1 MSEEPP
7 STKESVEDSGSLND
21 EPRRTTGIIGWLKR
35 LRGSRNGDTSLR
47 DRVEALIDEREERA
61 EPIDPEEHTLIANVL
76 KLGTVTIYDVMVPR
90 ADIVAVEAGTSL
102 DKLIAVMT
110 QQGHSRVP
118 VYQSTLDDA
127 IGMIHIRDVLGAIQK
142 TNGGRG
148 RRPSLRTLVRQLL
161 FVAPSMRVLDL
172 LLQMRKSR
180 IHMALVVDEYGGIDG
195 LVTIEDL
202 VEEIVG
208 EIEEEHEAATGP
220 RMEERPD
227 GSMIVDARLPIVD
240 FEVKAGPLVTGSEE
254 EGEIDTVGGFV
265 SVLVGRVPVRGELVV
280 HDASGLEFEVMD
292 ADPRRVKRLR
302 VRNMPAHPAVHGDR
316 G

>member
-7 STKESVEDSGSLND
+7 SRKPVADDNGSANDDS
-21 EPRRTTGIIGWLKR
+21 RKTTGIAAWLKG

-76 KLGTVTIYDVMVPR
+76 KLGTVTVYDVMVPR
-90 ADIVAVEAGTSL
+90 ADIDAVEAGTPL
-102 DKLIAVMT
+102 DEVIAVMT
-110 QQGHSRVP
+110 RQGHSRIP
-118 VYQSTLDDA
+118 VYQGTLDDA
-127 IGMIHIRDVLGAIQK
+127 IGMIHIRDVLGAIDK
-142 TNGGRG
+142 ANGRG
-148 RRPSLRTLVRQLL
+148 RRPGLRRLVRELL

-208 EIEEEHEAATGP
+208 EIEEEHEAAIAP
-220 RMEERPD
+220 RMEETAD
-227 GSMIVDARLPIVD
+227 GSLIVDARLPIEE

-254 EGEIDTVGGFV
+254 EGDVDTLGGFV
-265 SVLVGRVPVRGELVV
+265 SVLAGRVPVRGELVV
-280 HDASGLEFEVMD
+280 HDASGLEFEVID

-302 VRNMPAHPAVHGDR
+302 VRNMPAHPMAHGE
-316 G
+316 

>member
-1 MSEEPP
+1 MAGPSAPPQEEPRW
-7 STKESVEDSGSLND
+7 SA
-21 EPRRTTGIIGWLKR
+21 GIVSWLKG
-35 LRGSRNGDTSLR
+35 LRGNRNGDTSLR
-47 DRVEALIDEREERA
+47 DQVEALIEEREERA

-90 ADIVAVEAGTSL
+90 ADIVAVEAGTPL
-102 DKLIAVMT
+102 GDVVAVMM
-110 QQGHSRVP
+110 QHGHSRIP
-118 VYQSTLDDA
+118 VYQGTLDDA
-127 IGMIHIRDVLGAIQK
+127 IGMVHIRDVLGAVDK
-142 TNGGRG
+142 ANGRG
-148 RRPSLRTLVRQLL
+148 RRPALRRLVRQLL

-208 EIEEEHEAATGP
+208 EIDEEHEAATGP

-227 GSMIVDARLPIVD
+227 GSMIVDARLPIED
-240 FEVKAGPLVTGSEE
+240 FEVKAGPLVTGSDE
-254 EGEIDTVGGFV
+254 EGDIDTVGGFV
-265 SVLVGRVPVRGELVV
+265 SVLAGRVPVRGELVV

-302 VRNMPAHPAVHGDR
+302 VRNLPAHPAMHGD
-316 G
+316 

>member
-1 MSEEPP
+1 MSEESPTNTSTTADGESSGEEAGRP
-7 STKESVEDSGSLND
+7 S
-21 EPRRTTGIIGWLKR
+21 GIVAWLKG
-35 LRGSRNGDTSLR
+35 LCGSRNGDTSLR
-47 DRVEALIDEREERA
+47 DQVEALIDEREERA
-61 EPIDPEEHTLIANVL
+61 EPIDPEEHALIANVL

-90 ADIVAVEAGTSL
+90 ADIDAVEASTPL
-102 DKLIAVMT
+102 DEALEVMT
-110 QQGHSRVP
+110 RQGHSRVP
-118 VYQSTLDDA
+118 VYQATLDDA
-127 IGMIHIRDVLGAIQK
+127 IGMIHIRDVLAAISK
-142 TNGGRG
+142 ANGRG
-148 RRPSLRTLVRQLL
+148 RRPGLRRLVRDLL

-208 EIEEEHEAATGP
+208 EIEDEHEAANGP

-227 GSMIVDARLPIVD
+227 GSIVVDARLPIED

-254 EGEIDTVGGFV
+254 EGDIDTVGGFV
-265 SVLVGRVPVRGELVV
+265 SVLAGRVPMRGELVV

-302 VRNMPAHPAVHGDR
+302 VRNMPAHPAPHGD
-316 G
+316 

>member
-7 STKESVEDSGSLND
+7 SGRRKPQDNGSADD
-21 EPRRTTGIIGWLKR
+21 ELRKSTGIVAWLKG
-35 LRGSRNGDTSLR
+35 LRGNRNGDTSLR

-76 KLGTVTIYDVMVPR
+76 KLGTVTISDVMVPR
-90 ADIVAVEAGTSL
+90 ADIDAIEAGTPL
-102 DKLIAVMT
+102 DEVIAVMT
-110 QQGHSRVP
+110 RQGHSRIP
-118 VYQSTLDDA
+118 VYQGTLDDA
-127 IGMIHIRDVLGAIQK
+127 IGMIHIRDVLGAIDK
-142 TNGGRG
+142 ANGRG
-148 RRPSLRTLVRQLL
+148 RRPGLRRLVRKLL

-195 LVTIEDL
+195 LATIEDL

-208 EIEEEHEAATGP
+208 EIEEEHEAATAP

-227 GSMIVDARLPIVD
+227 GSMIVDARLSIEE
-240 FEVKAGPLVTGSEE
+240 FEVKAGPLVSGSHE
-254 EGEIDTVGGFV
+254 EGDVDTLGGFV
-265 SVLVGRVPVRGELVV
+265 SVLAGRVPVRGELVV

-302 VRNMPAHPAVHGDR
+302 VRNMPAHPAVHGD
-316 G
+316 

>member
-7 STKESVEDSGSLND
+7 SSRRTADDNGSATDES
-21 EPRRTTGIIGWLKR
+21 RKTTGIMAWLKG
-35 LRGSRNGDTSLR
+35 LRGNRNGDTSLR

-76 KLGTVTIYDVMVPR
+76 KLGTVTVDDVMVPR
-90 ADIVAVEAGTSL
+90 ADIDAVEAGTPL
-102 DKLIAVMT
+102 DEVIAVMT
-110 QQGHSRVP
+110 RQGHSRIP
-118 VYQSTLDDA
+118 VYQGTLDDA
-127 IGMIHIRDVLGAIQK
+127 IGMIHIRDVLGAIDK
-142 TNGGRG
+142 ANGRG
-148 RRPSLRTLVRQLL
+148 RRPGLRQLVRQLL
-161 FVAPSMRVLDL
+161 FVAPRMRVLDL

-208 EIEEEHEAATGP
+208 EIEEEHEAATAP

-227 GSMIVDARLPIVD
+227 GSMVVDARLPIEE

-254 EGEIDTVGGFV
+254 EGDVDTLGGFV
-265 SVLVGRVPVRGELVV
+265 SVLAGRVPVRGELVV
-280 HDASGLEFEVMD
+280 HDASGLEFEVID

-302 VRNMPAHPAVHGDR
+302 VRNMPAHPAVHGD
-316 G
+316 

>member
-7 STKESVEDSGSLND
+7 STRRLADDNAPANGDS
-21 EPRRTTGIIGWLKR
+21 RKTTGIVAWLKG
-35 LRGSRNGDTSLR
+35 LRGNRNGDTSLR

-76 KLGTVTIYDVMVPR
+76 KLGTVTISDVMVPR
-90 ADIVAVEAGTSL
+90 ADIDAVEAGTPL
-102 DKLIAVMT
+102 DEVVAVMT
-110 QQGHSRVP
+110 RQGHSRIP
-118 VYQSTLDDA
+118 VFQGTLDDA
-127 IGMIHIRDVLGAIQK
+127 IGMIHIRDVLGAIDK
-142 TNGGRG
+142 ANGRG
-148 RRPSLRTLVRQLL
+148 RRPGLRQLVRQLL

-180 IHMALVVDEYGGIDG
+180 IHMALVVDEFGGIDG
-195 LVTIEDL
+195 LATIEDL

-208 EIEEEHEAATGP
+208 EIEEEHEAATAP

-227 GSMIVDARLPIVD
+227 GSMIVDARLPIEE

-254 EGEIDTVGGFV
+254 EGDVDTLGGFI
-265 SVLVGRVPVRGELVV
+265 SVLAGRVPVRGELVV

-302 VRNMPAHPAVHGDR
+302 VRNMPAHPPVHGE
-316 G
+316 

>member
-7 STKESVEDSGSLND
+7 STRSLAAKSASEDDDARKPG
-21 EPRRTTGIIGWLKR
+21 GIVSWLKG
-35 LRGSRNGDTSLR
+35 LRNHRNGDKSLR
-47 DRVEALIDEREERA
+47 DSVEALIEEREERA

-76 KLGTVTIYDVMVPR
+76 KLGTVTVSDAMVPR
-90 ADIVAVEAGTSL
+90 ADIDAVEAATKL
-102 DKLIAVMT
+102 DDVVAVMT
-110 QQGHSRVP
+110 RQGHSRIP
-118 VYQSTLDDA
+118 VYQGSLDDV
-127 IGMIHIRDVLGAIQK
+127 IGMIHIRDVLGAIDK
-142 TNGGRG
+142 ANGRG
-148 RRPSLRTLVRQLL
+148 RRPALRRLVSNVL

-180 IHMALVVDEYGGIDG
+180 IHMALVVDEYGGTDG

-208 EIEEEHEAATGP
+208 EIEEEHEAATAP

-227 GSMIVDARLPIVD
+227 GSVIVDARLPIEE
-240 FEVKAGPLVTGSEE
+240 FEVKAGPLLSGSDE
-254 EGEIDTVGGFV
+254 EGDVDTLGGFV
-265 SVLVGRVPVRGELVV
+265 SVLAGRVPVRGELVV

-302 VRNMPAHPAVHGDR
+302 VRNLPANPAGHGS
-316 G
+316 

>member
-1 MSEEPP
+1 MTDDTAPGND
-7 STKESVEDSGSLND
+7 DSGK
-21 EPRRTTGIIGWLKR
+21 TTGIVAWLKG
-35 LRGSRNGDTSLR
+35 LRGNRNGDTSLR

-76 KLGTVTIYDVMVPR
+76 KLGTVTISDVMVPR
-90 ADIVAVEAGTSL
+90 ADIDAVEAGTPL
-102 DKLIAVMT
+102 DEVVAVMT
-110 QQGHSRVP
+110 RQGHSRIP
-118 VYQSTLDDA
+118 VYQGTLDDA
-127 IGMIHIRDVLGAIQK
+127 IGMIHIRDVLGALDK
-142 TNGGRG
+142 ANGRG
-148 RRPSLRTLVRQLL
+148 RRPGLRRLVRQLL

-195 LVTIEDL
+195 LATIEDL

-208 EIEEEHEAATGP
+208 EIEEEHEAATAP

-227 GSMIVDARLPIVD
+227 GSMVVDARLPIEE
-240 FEVKAGPLVTGSEE
+240 FEVKAGPLVTGSED
-254 EGEIDTVGGFV
+254 EGDVDTLGGFV
-265 SVLVGRVPVRGELVV
+265 SVLAGRVPVRGELVV

-302 VRNMPAHPAVHGDR
+302 VRNMPAHTAVHGD
-316 G
+316 

>member
-7 STKESVEDSGSLND
+7 SSRRAIDGNASANDDS
-21 EPRRTTGIIGWLKR
+21 PKTTGIIGWLKG
-35 LRGSRNGDTSLR
+35 LRGGRNGDTSLR

-76 KLGTVTIYDVMVPR
+76 KLGTVTVYDVMVPR
-90 ADIVAVEAGTSL
+90 ADIDAVEAGTPL
-102 DKLIAVMT
+102 DEVIAVMT
-110 QQGHSRVP
+110 RQGHSRIP
-118 VYQSTLDDA
+118 VYQGTLDDA
-127 IGMIHIRDVLGAIQK
+127 IGMIHIRDVLGAIDK
-142 TNGGRG
+142 ANGRG
-148 RRPSLRTLVRQLL
+148 RRPGLRRLVRQLL

-208 EIEEEHEAATGP
+208 EIEEEHEAATAP

-227 GSMIVDARLPIVD
+227 GSMIVDARLPIEE
-240 FEVKAGPLVTGSEE
+240 FEVKAGPLVAGSEE
-254 EGEIDTVGGFV
+254 EGDVDTLGGFV
-265 SVLVGRVPVRGELVV
+265 SVLAGRVPVRGELVV
-280 HDASGLEFEVMD
+280 HGASGLEFEVID

-302 VRNMPAHPAVHGDR
+302 VRNMPAHPAVHGD
-316 G
+316 

>member
-1 MSEEPP
+1 M
-7 STKESVEDSGSLND
+7 
-21 EPRRTTGIIGWLKR
+21 GWLKG
-35 LRGSRNGDTSLR
+35 LRGHRNGDTSLR

-90 ADIVAVEAGTSL
+90 ADIVAVEAGVSL
-102 DKLIAVMT
+102 DEVVAVMT
-110 QQGHSRVP
+110 RQGHSRIP
-118 VYQSTLDDA
+118 VYQGTLDDA
-127 IGMIHIRDVLGAIQK
+127 IGMIHIRDVLGALDK
-142 TNGGRG
+142 ANGRG
-148 RRPSLRTLVRQLL
+148 RRPALRSLVRQLL

-208 EIEEEHEAATGP
+208 EIEEEHEAASGP
-220 RMEERPD
+220 RMERRPD
-227 GSMIVDARLPIVD
+227 GSMIVDARLPIEE

-254 EGEIDTVGGFV
+254 EGDIDTVGGFV
-265 SVLVGRVPVRGELVV
+265 SVLAGRVPVRGELVV

-302 VRNMPAHPAVHGDR
+302 VRNMPVDPAVHGD
-316 G
+316 

>member
-7 STKESVEDSGSLND
+7 SGRRRAHDNGAADD
-21 EPRRTTGIIGWLKR
+21 ELRKTTGIVAWLKG
-35 LRGSRNGDTSLR
+35 LRGNRNGDTSLR

-76 KLGTVTIYDVMVPR
+76 KLGTVTISDVMVPR
-90 ADIVAVEAGTSL
+90 ADIDAIEAGTPL
-102 DKLIAVMT
+102 DEVLAVMT
-110 QQGHSRVP
+110 RQGHSRIP
-118 VYQSTLDDA
+118 VYQGTLDDA
-127 IGMIHIRDVLGAIQK
+127 IGMIHIRDVLGAIDK
-142 TNGGRG
+142 ANGRG
-148 RRPSLRTLVRQLL
+148 RRPGLRRLVRKLL

-195 LVTIEDL
+195 LATIEDL

-208 EIEEEHEAATGP
+208 EIEEEHEAATAP

-227 GSMIVDARLPIVD
+227 GSMIVDARLPIEE
-240 FEVKAGPLVTGSEE
+240 FEIKAGPLVTGSHE
-254 EGEIDTVGGFV
+254 EGDVDTLGGFV
-265 SVLVGRVPVRGELVV
+265 SVLAGRVPVRGELVV

-302 VRNMPAHPAVHGDR
+302 VRKMPAHPAVHGD
-316 G
+316 